1 MMDVNNSQVGKL
13 FAEEFTNG
21 AYAIQPSTKVDQLAK
36 QNAEQQTTL
45 KVSATKAQE
54 ELALN
59 AKTTDFEAQ
68 QVQPA
73 ETEQAMIEVGEF
85 LQTLNRHLSFSVDDT
100 SDRTVVSVVDQA
112 SGDVIRQ
119 IPSEEILRIAEKI
132 KDLQNDVGSAVGI
145 LVNKA
150 I

>member
-13 FAEEFTNG
+13 FAEEFTKG
-21 AYAIQPSTKVDQLAK
+21 PLASQQLTQVDQVAK
-36 QNAEQQTTL
+36 QETQILEA
-45 KVSATKAQE
+45 KAQE
-54 ELALN
+54 
-59 AKTTDFEAQ
+59 FEAQ

-73 ETEQAMIEVGEF
+73 ETEQAISEVGDF
-85 LQTLNRHLSFSVDDT
+85 LQSLNRHLSFSVDDT
-100 SDRTVVSVVDQA
+100 SNRTVVSVVDQS

>member
-1 MMDVNNSQVGKL
+1 LTQ
-13 FAEEFTNG
+13 
-21 AYAIQPSTKVDQLAK
+21 VDQVAK
-36 QNAEQQTTL
+36 QETQILEA
-45 KVSATKAQE
+45 KAQE
-54 ELALN
+54 
-59 AKTTDFEAQ
+59 FEAQ

-73 ETEQAMIEVGEF
+73 ETEQAISEVGDF
-85 LQTLNRHLSFSVDDT
+85 LQSLNRQLSFSVDDT
-100 SDRTVVSVVDQA
+100 SNRTVVSVVDQS

>member
-1 MMDVNNSQVGKL
+1 MDVNNSQVGKV

-21 AYAIQPSTKVDQLAK
+21 PLANQQSTQVDKVVK
-36 QNAEQQTTL
+36 
-45 KVSATKAQE
+45 QE
-54 ELALN
+54 ELAKQEKLILE
-59 AKTTDFEAQ
+59 AKTKEFEAQ

-73 ETEQAMIEVGEF
+73 ETEQAISEVGEF

-100 SDRTVVSVVDQA
+100 SDRTIVSVVDQS

>member
-1 MMDVNNSQVGKL
+1 MMDVNNSQVGKV
-13 FAEEFTNG
+13 FAQEFTNG
-21 AYAIQPSTKVDQLAK
+21 PLATPQSAQVEQVAK
-36 QNAEQQTTL
+36 QE
-45 KVSATKAQE
+45 ATALEAKNQE
-54 ELALN
+54 
-59 AKTTDFEAQ
+59 FEMQ

-73 ETEQAMIEVGEF
+73 ETEQAISEVGDF
-85 LQTLNRHLSFSVDDT
+85 LQSLNRQLSFSVDDT
-100 SDRTVVSVVDQA
+100 SNRTVVSVVDQS